1 MSIPESQSA
10 FLNDSARYAIERIME
25 KTLKVVGELKKRK
38 GSPGSMKSRNPTE
51 ESSSESSR
59 DTASSIDIGS
69 SWRKILGRHSPLKK
83 IIEAKARRRKDL
95 AKLPFEEKIR
105 ILVRLQ
111 EMAGGIR
118 KPGKPQTKG
127 VWQI

>member
-1 MSIPESQSA
+1 M
-10 FLNDSARYAIERIME
+10 
-25 KTLKVVGELKKRK
+25 
-38 GSPGSMKSRNPTE
+38 
-51 ESSSESSR
+51 
-59 DTASSIDIGS
+59 ASSIDIGS

>member
-1 MSIPESQSA
+1 M
-10 FLNDSARYAIERIME
+10 
-25 KTLKVVGELKKRK
+25 G
-38 GSPGSMKSRNPTE
+38 RN
-51 ESSSESSR
+51 
-59 DTASSIDIGS
+59 
-69 SWRKILGRHSPLKK
+69 SPLEK

>member
-1 MSIPESQSA
+1 MGR
-10 FLNDSARYAIERIME
+10 N
-25 KTLKVVGELKKRK
+25 
-38 GSPGSMKSRNPTE
+38 SPP
-51 ESSSESSR
+51 
-59 DTASSIDIGS
+59 
-69 SWRKILGRHSPLKK
+69 KK
-83 IIEAKARRRKDL
+83 IIAAKARRRKDL

-118 KPGKPQTKG
+118 KPGKPRPKG

>member
-1 MSIPESQSA
+1 M
-10 FLNDSARYAIERIME
+10 
-25 KTLKVVGELKKRK
+25 V
-38 GSPGSMKSRNPTE
+38 
-51 ESSSESSR
+51 
-59 DTASSIDIGS
+59 SSIDIGS
-69 SWRKILGRHSPLKK
+69 SWRKALGRNSPLKK
-83 IIEAKARRRKDL
+83 IIAAKARRRKDL

-118 KPGKPQTKG
+118 KPGKPQAKG

>member
-1 MSIPESQSA
+1 M
-10 FLNDSARYAIERIME
+10 
-25 KTLKVVGELKKRK
+25 G
-38 GSPGSMKSRNPTE
+38 RN
-51 ESSSESSR
+51 
-59 DTASSIDIGS
+59 
-69 SWRKILGRHSPLKK
+69 SPLKK

>member
-1 MSIPESQSA
+1 
-10 FLNDSARYAIERIME
+10 
-25 KTLKVVGELKKRK
+25 
-38 GSPGSMKSRNPTE
+38 
-51 ESSSESSR
+51 
-59 DTASSIDIGS
+59 
-69 SWRKILGRHSPLKK
+69 LGRHRLLKK